1 MPVGLVIMKWD
12 ARGGTQTV
20 AKYPEELQL
29 GEKTQM
35 QVVSAHEYS
44 GQAGMIS
51 LLVGSLNIASY
62 YTGPEQGF
70 YVLLLLSLDEDPD
83 TFEGGMADAARVV
96 YKAYTEDTIS
106 QTLPSIFQRLSIFPT
121 LNEEQLLAMTYDDEI
136 KRIIINRLRGECAV
150 SKSELEIWLKDKH
163 LKGFVDLDAILVD
176 LIKRDLIKEVSV
188 KGMPSELIFLTND
201 ILMTRIPAVKIL
213 KNPAEKW
220 LPENLVNEYIE
231 LCKDFFRDYHPSE
244 DDNVKILKTLIDPQ
258 AYKCLRLLRTGI
270 ATKSEL
276 EKLRTKGVDDI
287 DNVLKILWENKMI
300 HVFQGG
306 AGKEHYALLSDFHL
320 SLFFPKHLLKTV
332 KSAYINK
339 SKSDQVLLEYLNVLE
354 NNYLALKSKVKS
366 RGQLPP

>member
-1 MPVGLVIMKWD
+1 MPVGIVVMKWD
-12 ARGGTQTV
+12 ARGGTQPV

-121 LNEEQLLAMTYDDEI
+121 LNEEQLLAMTYDDET
-136 KRIIINRLRGECAV
+136 KRTIINRLRGECAV

-163 LKGFVDLDAILVD
+163 LKGFVDLESILVD

-201 ILMTRIPAVKIL
+201 ILMARIPAVEIL
-213 KNPAEKW
+213 KNPTEKG

-231 LCKDFFRDYHPSE
+231 SCKTFFRNYTPSE
-244 DDNVKILKTLIDPQ
+244 EDNLRILKTFIDPNV
-258 AYKCLRLLRTGI
+258 YLCLKLLRTGI
-270 ATKSEL
+270 VTKNEFV
-276 EKLRTKGVDDI
+276 KLRSKGVDNI
-287 DNVLKILWENKMI
+287 DEVLKILWENKI
-300 HVFQGG
+300 IQVFQGDTE
-306 AGKEHYALLSDFHL
+306 KEYYALLSDFHL

-332 KSAYINK
+332 KTAYTNK
-339 SKSDQVLLEYLNVLE
+339 SKSDKVLLEYLNVLE
-354 NNYLALKSKVKS
+354 DNYLTIKSKTKLK
-366 RGQLPP
+366 G